1 MHLDF
6 KYTKSLFSLPD
17 NIIYLDGN
25 SLGPPTKATAK
36 SVETFIKQK
45 WAKLLIRG
53 WNSDEWI
60 NKPKHVGNRIARLIG
75 AQKDSVIV
83 GDTLSIKTFQALF
96 SALNLQQ
103 KRKIILSD
111 KSNFPSDLYIAKG
124 LIKTLRS
131 DCKLHL
137 VETEEV
143 LGTLTDDIAVL
154 FLTEVDYRTGRK
166 HDMKKLTRRAKELGI
181 VTVWDLAHSTGV
193 LPVKL
198 KEWEVD
204 FAVGCTY
211 KYLNGGPGSPAFL
224 YVAPKNI
231 KTTDNI
237 IKGWLGHS
245 SPFSFNDEYFPAKGI
260 ERMQIG
266 TPPVI
271 AIKSLE
277 ASLDI
282 LDTIDVRCIREQS
295 IKLTELFISETM
307 KNCPMLEL
315 ASPRDPEERGAHVAF
330 HFEHGYAV
338 IQCLIENGVIGDF
351 RMPNLMR
358 FGINPLFIDGNDVL
372 TASKILTDI
381 MENKKWDKAYFKSK
395 SFVT

>member
-1 MHLDF
+1 MQVDF
-6 KYTKSLFSLPD
+6 KYTKSLFSLPK

-36 SVETFIKQK
+36 SVETLIKEK

-75 AQKDSVIV
+75 AQKDTVIV

-111 KSNFPSDLYIAKG
+111 KGNFPSDLYIAQG

-131 DCKLHL
+131 DCKLHI

-143 LGTLTDDIAVL
+143 LSTLTDDIAVL

-198 KEWEVD
+198 KEWDVD

-224 YVAPKNI
+224 YVAPKHI

-245 SPFSFNDEYFPAKGI
+245 
-260 ERMQIG
+260 
-266 TPPVI
+266 
-271 AIKSLE
+271 
-277 ASLDI
+277 
-282 LDTIDVRCIREQS
+282 
-295 IKLTELFISETM
+295 
-307 KNCPMLEL
+307 
-315 ASPRDPEERGAHVAF
+315 
-330 HFEHGYAV
+330 
-338 IQCLIENGVIGDF
+338 
-351 RMPNLMR
+351 
-358 FGINPLFIDGNDVL
+358 
-372 TASKILTDI
+372 
-381 MENKKWDKAYFKSK
+381 
-395 SFVT
+395 